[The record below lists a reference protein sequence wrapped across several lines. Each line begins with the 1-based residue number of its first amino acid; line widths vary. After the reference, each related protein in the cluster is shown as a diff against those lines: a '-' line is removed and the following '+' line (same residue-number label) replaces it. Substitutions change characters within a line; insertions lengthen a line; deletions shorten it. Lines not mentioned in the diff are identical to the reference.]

1 MVLPE
6 IVTIFLLAF
15 AVSMDAF
22 SFAIG
27 IGEERMSLNKRLVF
41 IGAIGGLH
49 LFMPLAGMMI
59 GNYLS
64 TMFEM
69 LVHYISGGVL
79 IVIGVQ
85 MCMNQLKENKQ
96 LKSYRSNT
104 TLFILAFL
112 ISLDSFSVSTSI
124 GMFHIHILPTLVIFG
139 MTTILLTSLGLWV
152 GGKMKTALGKYGE
165 LFGGAIL
172 IFLGLRIFFN

>member
-6 IVTIFLLAF
+6 VVTIFLLAF

-27 IGEERMSLNKRLVF
+27 IGENKMSLKKRLVF
-41 IGAIGGLH
+41 IGAITGLH

-59 GNYLS
+59 GSYLS

-69 LVHYISGGVL
+69 FVHYITGGVL
-79 IVIGVQ
+79 IVIGVE
-85 MCMNQLKENKQ
+85 MCMSQLKGSEK

-104 TLFILAFL
+104 RLFILAFL
-112 ISLDSFSVSTSI
+112 ISLDSFSVSTSL
-124 GMFHIHILPTLVIFG
+124 GMFRIHILPTLVIFG
-139 MTTILLTSLGLWV
+139 ITAIFLTALGLWI

-165 LFGGAIL
+165 LFGSAIL
-172 IFLGLRIFFN
+172 IFLGIRIFFN